1 MNMAGQDVAAFVAA
15 LFAIVN
21 PLIRIGPFLEL
32 TAGRSQKVRRQFI
45 FTALSVQIIGYVAA
59 AWLGTELLELLGVSI
74 PALKAAGGAVI
85 VALAFPMVLG
95 GGEKTE
101 REEQQAVDRVADDQS
116 WRTSAVVPFGVPLLV
131 GPGQISLI
139 VATTAVFDTTQA
151 AVSITIVCIVAV
163 AIMGISLLLA
173 EQIEQRI
180 GETGIIVFTR
190 LFGFVLLAIGFSI
203 LTSGL
208 VELMPGLA

>member
-1 MNMAGQDVAAFVAA
+1 MTGADVATFAAA

-21 PLIRIGPFLEL
+21 PLIRIGPFLEM
-32 TAGRSQKVRRQFI
+32 TAGRSPMVRRQFI
-45 FTALSVQIIGYVAA
+45 FTAVSVQLIGYLAA
-59 AWLGTELLELLGVSI
+59 AWFGRELLELLGVSI

-95 GGEKTE
+95 GAENNGSNEQ
-101 REEQQAVDRVADDQS
+101 REIERVADDRS
-116 WRTSAVVPFGVPLLV
+116 WRTVAVVPFGVPLLV

-151 AVSITIVCIVAV
+151 AVSVTIVCAVAV
-163 AIMGISLLLA
+163 IGMAIVLLLA
-173 EQIEQRI
+173 ERIERVI
-180 GETGIIVFTR
+180 GPTGISIVTR

-203 LTSGL
+203 VTSGL